1 MAQFVKLV
9 PENLKALREVNPR
22 LMSYNVEF
30 AEVTGGTFWKAY
42 TPEQVAGTEEFH
54 VAPSADGIAAMYKDL
69 MQVYAPIDLY
79 NEKLRSLAKE
89 LGTAWVRV
97 SGTWATKTY
106 YDFDN
111 ATGGIAPEGYLNVLT
126 KEQWIGVLDFVK
138 AIDAK
143 LMISVANCP
152 GLHSAEEPW
161 NPSEAEKIF
170 RLSKEHGVPI
180 DGAEFANEPNM
191 MEDTGFPA
199 GYTPADYHRDQ
210 DLFFAWVR
218 ANYPECICI
227 GPSSVGEG
235 LTINGGDDNSK
246 SGGIEQLVR
255 ENCSTTDLLED
266 TKEPLDVFSYHY
278 YNGVSERLASVMP
291 SGHWLADTAH
301 TEAYL
306 DVALNCARTYAPLRD
321 KYCPGGEM
329 WVTESGDAGGGG
341 DTWAST
347 YLDVFR
353 TLNELAGFAAITDG
367 VIFHNTLAS
376 SDYGFLAREVF
387 DPRPNYFAVL
397 LWNRLMG
404 TTVYDTAEPI
414 REGAHVFA
422 HSRKDGKEGV
432 VYLVINNSLTEA
444 TTVELPKSAER
455 YTRRGRQRACRC
467 HDFKWQATCSGC
479 RQFASGTHSGS
490 TGSRNSDSCT
500 GNLYILRTVSS
511 AGKQS
516 APMSKPYKLASK
528 LHYWLQWGLS
538 KLQRHVR

>member
-422 HSRKDGKEGV
+422 PVSYTHLATMRGSKMGV
-432 VYLVINNSLTEA
+432 SF
-444 TTVELPKSAER
+444 
-455 YTRRGRQRACRC
+455 TRRFARPSMFSTHTQSPSATPKRA
-467 HDFKWQATCSGC
+467 HVSGWISIHGSGC
-479 RQFASGTHSGS
+479 MARRRLAWRCSEWKNGQRRAPVHSTSGYSSRSSGVARGPGEGSSNTGSGS
-490 TGSRNSDSCT
+490 SP
-500 GNLYILRTVSS
+500 
-511 AGKQS
+511 AF
-516 APMSKPYKLASK
+516 
-528 LHYWLQWGLS
+528 W
-538 KLQRHVR
+538 

>member
-1 MAQFVKLV
+1 MAQFVKLH
-9 PENLKALREVNPR
+9 PDTLKALREVNPR

-42 TPEQVAGTEEFH
+42 TPGQVAGTEEFY
-54 VAPSADGIAAMYKDL
+54 VEPSADGIASMYKDL
-69 MQVYAPIDLY
+69 MQVYPPIDLY
-79 NEKLRSLAKE
+79 NEKLRKLAKN
-89 LGTAWVRV
+89 LGPAWVRV

-106 YDFDN
+106 YDFDGTTN
-111 ATGGIAPEGYLNVLT
+111 GNVPEGYLNVLT

-138 AIDAK
+138 EIGAK
-143 LMISVANCP
+143 LMISMANCP

-170 RLSKEHGVPI
+170 GLSKEYGVPI
-180 DGAEFANEPNM
+180 SAAEFANEPNM
-191 MEDTGFPA
+191 LEETGFPK
-199 GYTPADYHRDQ
+199 GYTAADYRRDQ
-210 DLFFAWVR
+210 DLFFKWLR
-218 ANYPECICI
+218 ANYPDCICV

-235 LTINGGDDNSK
+235 LTLGMDGEGK
-246 SGGIEQLVR
+246 SGGVEQLVG
-255 ENCSTTDLLED
+255 ENCSTADLLEG
-266 TKEPLDVFSYHY
+266 TTEPLDVFSYHY

-291 SGHWLADTAH
+291 QGHWQAEEAN
-301 TEAYL
+301 TESYL
-306 DVALNCARTYAPLRD
+306 DVALNCARVYVPTRD

-353 TLNELAGFAAITDG
+353 TLNELGGFSTITNG

-376 SDYGFLAREVF
+376 SDYGFLARQVF

-432 VYLVINNSLTEA
+432 VYLVINNSLTET
-444 TTVELPKSAER
+444 TTVELPKDAER
-455 YTRRGRQRACRC
+455 YTLAGEKGNVRATVMTLN
-467 HDFKWQATCSGC
+467 DKPLVLGENNSLPELAPVTQKSGTVELAPATCT
-479 RQFASGTHSGS
+479 FFV
-490 TGSRNSDSCT
+490 
-500 GNLYILRTVSS
+500 I
-511 AGKQS
+511 
-516 APMSKPYKLASK
+516 
-528 LHYWLQWGLS
+528 
-538 KLQRHVR
+538 

>member
-1 MAQFVKLV
+1 MAQFVKLH
-9 PENLKALREVNPR
+9 PDTLKALREVNPR

-42 TPEQVAGTEEFH
+42 TPGQVAGTEEFY
-54 VAPSADGIAAMYKDL
+54 VEPSADGIASMYKDL
-69 MQVYAPIDLY
+69 MQVYPPIDLY
-79 NEKLRSLAKE
+79 NEKLRKLAKN
-89 LGTAWVRV
+89 LGPAWVRV

-106 YDFDN
+106 YDFDGTTN
-111 ATGGIAPEGYLNVLT
+111 GNVPEGYLNVLT

-138 AIDAK
+138 EIGAK
-143 LMISVANCP
+143 LMISMANCP

-170 RLSKEHGVPI
+170 GLSKEYGVPI
-180 DGAEFANEPNM
+180 SAAEFANEPNM
-191 MEDTGFPA
+191 LEETGFPK
-199 GYTPADYHRDQ
+199 GYTAADYRRDQ
-210 DLFFAWVR
+210 DLFFKWLR
-218 ANYPECICI
+218 ANYPDCICV

-235 LTINGGDDNSK
+235 LTLGMDGEGK
-246 SGGIEQLVR
+246 SGGVEQLVG
-255 ENCSTTDLLED
+255 ENCSTADLLEG
-266 TKEPLDVFSYHY
+266 TTEPLDVFSYHY

-291 SGHWLADTAH
+291 QGHWQAEEAN
-301 TEAYL
+301 TESYL
-306 DVALNCARTYAPLRD
+306 DVALNCARVYVPTRD

-353 TLNELAGFAAITDG
+353 TLNELGGFATITNG

-376 SDYGFLAREVF
+376 SDYGFLARQVF

-432 VYLVINNSLTEA
+432 VYLVINNSLIET
-444 TTVELPKSAER
+444 TTVELPKDAER
-455 YTRRGRQRACRC
+455 YTLAGEKGNVRATVMTLN
-467 HDFKWQATCSGC
+467 DKPLVLGENNSLPELAPVTQKSGTVELAPATCT
-479 RQFASGTHSGS
+479 FFV
-490 TGSRNSDSCT
+490 
-500 GNLYILRTVSS
+500 I
-511 AGKQS
+511 
-516 APMSKPYKLASK
+516 
-528 LHYWLQWGLS
+528 
-538 KLQRHVR
+538 

>member
-111 ATGGIAPEGYLNVLT
+111 TTGGIAPEGYLNVLT

-143 LMISVANCP
+143 LMISVANCL

-161 NPSEAEKIF
+161 NPSEVEKIF
-170 RLSKEHGVPI
+170 RLSKEYGVPI

-199 GYTPADYHRDQ
+199 GYTPADYRRDQ

-255 ENCSTTDLLED
+255 ENCSTTDLLEG

-432 VYLVINNSLTEA
+432 VYLVINNSLTET

-455 YTRRGRQRACRC
+455 YTLAGEGGNVRA
-467 HDFKWQATCSGC
+467 AVMTL
-479 RQFASGTHSGS
+479 
-490 TGSRNSDSCT
+490 NS
-500 GNLYILRTVSS
+500 
-511 AGKQS
+511 
-516 APMSKPYKLASK
+516 
-528 LHYWLQWGLS
+528 
-538 KLQRHVR
+538 

>member
-1 MAQFVKLV
+1 MAEFVTLSPDKL
-9 PENLKALREVNPR
+9 KTLREVNPR

-42 TPEQVAGTEEFH
+42 TPEQVAGTEEFK
-54 VAPSADGIAAMYKDL
+54 VEPSSEGIAAMYKDL
-69 MQVYAPIDLY
+69 MQVYQPIDLY

-106 YDFDN
+106 YDFDGTTN
-111 ATGGIAPEGYLNVLT
+111 GKVPEGYLNVLT

-152 GLHSAEEPW
+152 GLHSADEPW

-170 RLSKEHGVPI
+170 GLSKEYGVPI

-191 MEDTGFPA
+191 LEETGFPK
-199 GYTPADYHRDQ
+199 GYTAADYRRDQ
-210 DLFFAWVR
+210 DLFFQWLR

-227 GPSSVGEG
+227 GPSSVGDG
-235 LTINGGDDNSK
+235 LNFGGNDSK
-246 SGGIEQLVR
+246 SGGIEQLVGK
-255 ENCSTTDLLED
+255 NCSTAELLEG

-291 SGHWLADTAH
+291 SGHWLAESAN
-301 TEAYL
+301 TEEYL
-306 DVALNCARTYAPLRD
+306 DVALNCARTYVPIRD
-321 KYCPGGEM
+321 KYAPGTEM

-353 TLNELAGFAAITDG
+353 TLNELAGFATITDG

-404 TTVYDTAEPI
+404 TTVYDTAEPV

-432 VYLVINNSLTEA
+432 VYLVINNSLTET
-444 TTVELPKSAER
+444 TTVELPKDAMR
-455 YTRRGRQRACRC
+455 YTLAGENGNVRATVMTLN
-467 HDFKWQATCSGC
+467 DKPLVLGANNTLPELTPVTQKAGSVELAPATCT
-479 RQFASGTHSGS
+479 FF
-490 TGSRNSDSCT
+490 
-500 GNLYILRTVSS
+500 V
-511 AGKQS
+511 
-516 APMSKPYKLASK
+516 M
-528 LHYWLQWGLS
+528 
-538 KLQRHVR
+538 